1 MKDDRFLFC
10 TKGTSAIG
18 EFNMHKKL
26 FWRDFSIN
34 PDDTYVIS
42 TQSIWTSRQRSHIQG
57 DKNIPAKFPGWS
69 ITIRKCYEFCLETDT
84 MSRVR
89 GACFLWDSV
98 LSSSP
103 DPGKV
108 SLQSTFFPLL
118 VFWAYYRFARV
129 WVLINPLIKRDEWL
143 NECIYTEK
151 IQTADIEIRT
161 FS

>member
-57 DKNIPAKFPGWS
+57 DKKNIPAKFPGWS
-69 ITIRKCYEFCLETDT
+69 ITIRKCYEYCLETDT
-84 MSRVR
+84 MSGEGWVLPLRFCLV
-89 GACFLWDSV
+89 FFSWPKQSFSPKYILSSFTISILSV
-98 LSSSP
+98 LQICQGLSSYKSI
-103 DPGKV
+103 D
-108 SLQSTFFPLL
+108 
-118 VFWAYYRFARV
+118 
-129 WVLINPLIKRDEWL
+129 
-143 NECIYTEK
+143 
-151 IQTADIEIRT
+151 
-161 FS
+161 